1 MAVDEPNMFRVAL
14 LSMPW
19 ALFNRPSIQL
29 GALKAYLEID
39 ESIQVSAFHPFLDT
53 AYRYGTK
60 TYRLISKDS
69 WAGEALYAPLLF
81 PEQYEQSKHLFLQRM
96 KKRGF
101 SRHFPDYDKLQREL
115 QKGLDNLADKVHT
128 GYDLVGLSVCFNQ
141 LFASLLVAKL
151 LKERNSDLTIVFGG
165 SSCVGKMGH
174 SLLDNFPW
182 IDFVIDGEGEKPL
195 HRLCRFLAGRTLKLS
210 GQIVSRTS
218 NGPSANDME
227 IKDLDSLP
235 PPDYGDYFNEMN
247 SLFPS
252 EPFIPTLPIEF
263 SRGCWWNKCTF
274 CNLNLQWRHY
284 RSKSSDRCG
293 AEVEELAKRHH
304 CLNFTFTD
312 NALPLKESDRFF
324 NRMAKVEVDYR
335 FFAEIRAITDMN
347 RMKQY
352 RLGGLSSI
360 QVGIEALSSSL
371 LKRLGKGTTA
381 IENIAVMRNSSESG
395 ITLDGN
401 LIIEFPG
408 STKEEVDETLNALDY
423 VLPYHPLISASFFLG
438 YGSPVHCQPKTHGI
452 QAVTHHPNNKK
463 LFPWHILKDMELLIR
478 GYRGDRKAQRA
489 LWRPVIEKLKTWHS
503 FHITRDNTDIAP
515 LSYRDGDSFCIIRQE
530 LPDGKV
536 LQHRLKGASRSIYL
550 YCTAIRTLEEIADTF
565 NRIPAV
571 KIREFLDDLAKKHL
585 VFCEMNRYLSLAIR
599 QK

>member
-1 MAVDEPNMFRVAL
+1 MVADEPDTFRVAL

-29 GALKAYLEID
+29 GTLKAYLETD
-39 ESIQVSAFHPFLDT
+39 ESIQVNTFHPFLDT
-53 AYRYGTK
+53 AYRFGTK
-60 TYRLISKDS
+60 TYRLLSKDS

-81 PEQYEQSKHLFLQRM
+81 PEQYEQAKNLFLQRL

-101 SRHFPDYDKLQREL
+101 SRHFPDYDKLQGEL
-115 QKGLDNLADKVHT
+115 QNSLENIVDKIHT
-128 GYDLVGLSVCFNQ
+128 GYDLVGFSVCFNQ
-141 LFASLLVAKL
+141 LFASLLVAKK
-151 LKERNSDLTIVFGG
+151 LKERNSSFTIVFGG

-195 HRLCRFLAGRTLKLS
+195 HRLCRILAGRTLKQS
-210 GQIVSRTS
+210 RQIVSRTG
-218 NGPSANDME
+218 NGPLANDVE
-227 IKDLDSLP
+227 IKDMNRLP
-235 PPDYGDYFNEMN
+235 LPDYGDYFTEMN
-247 SLFPS
+247 SLFQS

-284 RSKSSDRCG
+284 RSKKSDRCM
-293 AEVEELAKRHH
+293 AEVEELAKKYH

-312 NALPLKESDRFF
+312 NALPVKESDLFF
-324 NRMAKVEVDYR
+324 HRLAEGDVDYR
-335 FFAEIRAITDMN
+335 FFAEIRAITDKN
-347 RMKQY
+347 RIKQY
-352 RLGGLSSI
+352 RQGGLSSI

-371 LKRLGKGTTA
+371 LNRLGKGTTA
-381 IENIAVMRNSSESG
+381 IENIAVMRNSAESG

-408 STKEEVDETLNALDY
+408 STNEEVDETLNALDY

-438 YGSPVHCQPKTHGI
+438 YSSPVYSQPKKYGI
-452 QAVTHHPNNKK
+452 QAVTHHSNNRK
-463 LFPWHILKDMELLIR
+463 LFPGHILKNLELLIR
-478 GYRGDRKAQRA
+478 GYRGDRQAQRL
-489 LWRPVIEKLKTWHS
+489 LWKPVFEKLKTWHS
-503 FHITRDNTDIAP
+503 FHITRDKDDIAP
-515 LSYRDGDSFCIIRQE
+515 LSFRDGGSFCIIRQE

-536 LQHRLKGASRSIYL
+536 LQHRLKGASRSIYI
-550 YCTAIRTLEEIADTF
+550 YCTTIRTLDEIADTF
-565 NRIPAV
+565 NRIPTE
-571 KIREFLDDLAKKHL
+571 KIRSFLDDLTKKYL
-585 VFCEMNRYLSLAIR
+585 VFSEKNRYLSLAIH